1 MLTVRRIGDDC
12 VEVVGAAAV
21 DAFAAEAAEA
31 QGVLWIDL
39 VGSDPSHTETL
50 CRLGVNDWVAEDI
63 LQPSTHPKAESHEDH
78 LFLVVH
84 AIDLQ
89 LVDGQ
94 FGQLDTCELDIVVGP
109 GWLVTHAAGELE
121 VIAGTRQALERDPHL
136 GATPGM
142 LAHTLL
148 DQLVDVYEPYI
159 DDFVPRAIDEVE
171 ASLFTERQPDPAV
184 RIEIYLRR
192 RDVQRLVR
200 VAGPQAHA
208 VQRLT
213 AMAGELAAA
222 ERLPDYQALFA
233 DIADRLAYVA
243 NQTRSLTDQLD
254 TAFDHYEAVVAHNQN
269 EITKVLTMVSAV
281 LLPITV
287 VAGIYGMNF
296 VYMPELDERWAY
308 PAVMVLNVVIVVVNL
323 TLFRLKGWIGGR
335 GRTARVARTL
345 QVGAGRVVRAPA
357 MGVRVAGR
365 SAARLAPWRMLR

>member
-1 MLTVRRIGDDC
+1 MLTVHRIGNDRVD
-12 VEVVGAAAV
+12 VVS
-21 DAFAAEAAEA
+21 EAALDSA
-31 QGVLWIDL
+31 RADAGGILWVDL
-39 VGSDPSHTETL
+39 VASDPSHPDLL

-63 LQPSTHPKAESHEDH
+63 LQPSTHPKAESHDDH
-78 LFLVVH
+78 LFVVVH
-84 AIDLQ
+84 ALDLQ

-121 VIAGTRQALERDPHL
+121 VIASTRLALERNPHL

-148 DQLVDVYEPYI
+148 DQLVDAYEPYI

-208 VQRLT
+208 MQRLT
-213 AMAGELAAA
+213 TMAGELAAA
-222 ERLPDYQALFA
+222 EQLPDYRALFA

-254 TAFDHYEAVVAHNQN
+254 TAFDHTRPWWR
-269 EITKVLTMVSAV
+269 IT
-281 LLPITV
+281 
-287 VAGIYGMNF
+287 
-296 VYMPELDERWAY
+296 
-308 PAVMVLNVVIVVVNL
+308 
-323 TLFRLKGWIGGR
+323 
-335 GRTARVARTL
+335 RT
-345 QVGAGRVVRAPA
+345 
-357 MGVRVAGR
+357 R
-365 SAARLAPWRMLR
+365 SPRC